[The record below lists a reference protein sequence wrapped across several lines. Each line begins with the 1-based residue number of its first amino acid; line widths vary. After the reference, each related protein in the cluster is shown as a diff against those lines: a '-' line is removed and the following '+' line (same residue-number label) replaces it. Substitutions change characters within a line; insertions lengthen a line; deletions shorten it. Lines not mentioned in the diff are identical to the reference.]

1 MLKSCNYYYVLAY
14 VILHLVCVCVCVC
27 VCCGWLVARGR
38 SLYLLGTITPCV
50 WNLYYFL
57 FGSLYMR

>member
-1 MLKSCNYYYVLAY
+1 MLKSCNYYYVLLAY
-14 VILHLVCVCVCVC
+14 VILHLVCVCVCV
-27 VCCGWLVARGR
+27 GWLVAGGR

-57 FGSLYMR
+57 FDWLYMR